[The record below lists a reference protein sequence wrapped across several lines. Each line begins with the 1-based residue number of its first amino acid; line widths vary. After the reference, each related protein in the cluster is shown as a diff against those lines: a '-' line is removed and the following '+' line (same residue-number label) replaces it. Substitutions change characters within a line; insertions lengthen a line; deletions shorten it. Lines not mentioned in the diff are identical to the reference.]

1 MLENLYT
8 TQMSNDKKKLK
19 NRLENIQRAPKRKH
33 TAAGLLV
40 FLVLAV
46 VLTVGTLC
54 LAATNQEAAPD
65 VTMTDEEFSA
75 YLGQPWGAVMANLDY
90 ANEDLLVFHYQEAL
104 FVVDLTTQPSFRY
117 IFDLRELNIT
127 TAAQGDVFLQVDVA
141 QDGTMAYLSTGGMTD
156 LAAEYDTYAVDL
168 TTGQVEKGKI
178 PKGAGLFR
186 GQKDTFTVI
195 PDVAG
200 WSSQCITVDDR
211 TYYLNCGGSMVRDLQ
226 LVTHYTDGSPDQVW
240 YLFGEPY
247 VQPIEEVT
255 EDIESSDPIADSV
268 PVDTGSSNSNS
279 NSGGTPDTPTVSDPP
294 LQQTG
299 HFNTLAFKTGNYLNG
314 EFSRAHSSDFEIL
327 EQSLGDWEYSS
338 ENEGTFLYTVTYT
351 AQDAEDQQEPLQ
363 MTIPMKVTRDEDGQ
377 LTLYRDKS
385 EFGGQESTGPEWTP
399 ADVESMMT
407 LP

>member
-1 MLENLYT
+1 MLNKLYT
-8 TQMSNDKKKLK
+8 TQMSTDKEKLK
-19 NRLENIQRAPKRKH
+19 ARLENIQRTPNKKH
-33 TAAGLLV
+33 TAVGLLV
-40 FLVLAV
+40 TLVLV
-46 VLTVGTLC
+46 VALTAGTLC
-54 LAATNQEAAPD
+54 LAAVNREAAPD
-65 VTMTDEEFSA
+65 LTMTDEEFA
-75 YLGQPWGAVMANLDY
+75 VFLDQPWGAVMASLDY
-90 ANEDLLVFHYQEAL
+90 ANEEILVFHYNNTLCVA
-104 FVVDLTTQPSFRY
+104 DLTDQFSFRY

-127 TAAQGDVFLQVDVA
+127 TTAQSDIFLQVDVA
-141 QDGTMAYLSTGGMTD
+141 QDGSMAYLSTGGMSD
-156 LAAEYDTYAVDL
+156 LATGYDTYLVDL
-168 TTGQVEKGKI
+168 ATGQVEKGK
-178 PKGAGLFR
+178 PPTGTDFFR
-186 GQKDTFTVI
+186 GQKDTFAAI

-200 WSSQCITVDDR
+200 WASQCITVDDR

-240 YLFGEPY
+240 YLFGEPPY
-247 VQPIEEVT
+247 EPTEEFP

-268 PVDTGSSNSNS
+268 PVDTNSSNSNS

-314 EFSRAHSSDFEIL
+314 EFSRTHSSDFKIL

-338 ENEGTFLYTVTYT
+338 ENEGTFLYTVTYA

-377 LTLYRDKS
+377 LTLYRDTS